1 MPQDLAK
8 GVFMARG
15 KKPANGKIVTGAKT
29 VTRKLPRSA
38 QAVILA
44 AGARQPTRR
53 PTPSRPPRVFRAG

>member
-1 MPQDLAK
+1 
-8 GVFMARG
+8 V
-15 KKPANGKIVTGAKT
+15 NGAKT

-53 PTPSRPPRVFRAG
+53 PIPSRPPRVFRAG